1 MIFDT
6 HAHYD
11 HGKFNDDRGVR
22 LSALYSEGVSN
33 IINIGSSM
41 GSSKRSVC
49 LAEEYEFIYATVGVH
64 PHEAKTLTD
73 NKLQELEQLAKHK
86 KVIAIGEIGL
96 DYHYNHSPQ
105 DIQIYWFK
113 SQLALSERLDMP
125 VVIHSRE
132 SDDDVF
138 QIIMDSNAR
147 KGIIHSFSSTAELA
161 LEYIKL
167 GFYIGIGGVI
177 TFDKTG
183 RLQDVVS
190 KIPLESILLETDAP
204 YLTPAPHRGKRNES
218 PYLIHVAEK
227 IAKIKKTTCEQVIN
241 TTYENAKKFVL
252 LKNI

>member
-11 HGKFNDDRGVR
+11 HGKFKDDRRAR
-22 LSALYSEGVSN
+22 LLALYSEGVSN

-41 GSSKRSVC
+41 DSSKRSYR
-49 LAEEYEFIYATVGVH
+49 LAEEYDFIYATVGVH

-73 NKLQELEQLAKHK
+73 NKLHELEKLAKHK

-96 DYHYNHSPQ
+96 DYHYNHSAQ

-113 SQLALSERLDMP
+113 QQLALAERLNMP

-132 SDDDVF
+132 SDNDVF
-138 QIIMDSNAR
+138 EIIKDSNTR
-147 KGIIHSFSSTAELA
+147 SGVIHSFSGDAYLA
-161 LEYIKL
+161 LEYIHL

-183 RLQDVVS
+183 RLQDVVQ
-190 KIPLESILLETDAP
+190 KIPIESILLETDAP
-204 YLTPAPHRGKRNES
+204 YLTPAPYRGERNES
-218 PYLIHVAEK
+218 PYLIYVAEK
-227 IAKIKKTTCEQVIN
+227 IAQIKKISKEKVIN

-252 LKNI
+252 IKDI